1 MLNIGYLGALYW
13 SSRFKDNLAHFP
25 TPSLKKKTLKN
36 FLNFFQKK
44 KKYIYIYIF
53 ISEKKFIF
61 IGWMLTKREISY
73 H

>member
-1 MLNIGYLGALYW
+1 MLNIGYLSALYW

-44 KKYIYIYIF
+44 YIYIYIYIYF
-53 ISEKKFIF
+53 RKKIHVYR
-61 IGWMLTKREISY
+61 MDADQA
-73 H
+73 

>member
-1 MLNIGYLGALYW
+1 MLNVGYLSALYW

-44 KKYIYIYIF
+44 IYIYIYIYF
-53 ISEKKFIF
+53 RKKNHVYR
-61 IGWMLTKREISY
+61 MDADQA
-73 H
+73 

>member
-1 MLNIGYLGALYW
+1 MLNIGYLSALYW

-44 KKYIYIYIF
+44 NIYIYIYIYF
-53 ISEKKFIF
+53 RKKIHVYR
-61 IGWMLTKREISY
+61 MDADQA
-73 H
+73 